1 MKKLCVLLLALGLLL
16 GTAAAEDTETV
27 ILLSDDGIT
36 VNGEAIPEDASAPVF
51 LTLVNE
57 THEDVPES
65 CRDVTNRVVNLAAAG
80 SYRIKGTATDVQLAV
95 RAGESDAVR
104 IILDGADLTC
114 RTAPAILCLSALETA
129 EPGAYGVT
137 IELAEGSE
145 NRVTGSHTT
154 KDETGTKYDGAIDS
168 MVSLGFVDGDSLT
181 EEEIAQYLGNVDL
194 SAFDRMGGR
203 GMGGFGG
210 MGGRQGMA
218 SSSET
223 GTADFVL
230 SRDHTGFTSIVA
242 AE

>member
-1 MKKLCVLLLALGLLL
+1 MKKLCVLLLALGLLF
-16 GTAAAEDTETV
+16 GAAAAEEAETV

-36 VNGEAIPEDASAPVF
+36 VNGEAIPEDGSAPVY

-57 THEDVPES
+57 THEDVPDS
-65 CRDVTNRVVNLAAAG
+65 LRNVTNRVVNLAASGA
-80 SYRIKGTATDVQLAV
+80 YRISGTATDVQLAV

-104 IILDGADLTC
+104 LILDGANLTC

-129 EPGAYGVT
+129 EPGRYGIT
-137 IELAEGSE
+137 IELADGSD
-145 NRVTGSHTT
+145 NRVTGSHTAR
-154 KDETGTKYDGAIDS
+154 DASGTKYDGAIDS
-168 MVSLGFVDGDSLT
+168 MVSLGFVGGGSLT

-210 MGGRQGMA
+210 MGGRQGMT

>member
-1 MKKLCVLLLALGLLL
+1 MKKLCVLLLALGLLF
-16 GTAAAEDTETV
+16 GAAAAEEAETV

-36 VNGEAIPEDASAPVF
+36 VNGEAIPEDGSAPVY

-57 THEDVPES
+57 THEDVPDS
-65 CRDVTNRVVNLAAAG
+65 LRNVTNRVVNLAASGA
-80 SYRIKGTATDVQLAV
+80 YRISGTATDVQLAV

-104 IILDGADLTC
+104 LILDGANLTC

-129 EPGAYGVT
+129 EPGRYGIT
-137 IELAEGSE
+137 IELADGSD
-145 NRVTGSHTT
+145 NRVTGSHTAR
-154 KDETGTKYDGAIDS
+154 DASGTKYDGAIDS
-168 MVSLGFVDGDSLT
+168 MVSLGFVGGGSLT

-203 GMGGFGG
+203 
-210 MGGRQGMA
+210 GMA